1 MKKILFLFLSFCAF
15 ANASITLKSVSF
27 TDQEENASTYLISY
41 YPYSTFTGLGFTDT
55 QANYIMTCRN
65 SLTPT
70 LTCVSNA
77 GLTTATLMR
86 IREQSYLIDWS
97 LVTNSLGINQRD
109 YSSLMGLMGAMFG
122 FAFVFFLIYIAV
134 DLARGRNH

>member
-15 ANASITLKSVSF
+15 ANAAITLKTVVF
-27 TDQEENASTYLISY
+27 NDQEQNASTYLITY
-41 YPYSTFTGLGFTDT
+41 YPYQDFINLGFTAT
-55 QANYIMTCRN
+55 QAGYVMTCRN
-65 SLTPT
+65 SLNPT

-109 YSSLMGLMGAMFG
+109 FNSIMALMGALFG
-122 FAFVFFLIYIAV
+122 FSFVFFLIYIVV
-134 DLARGRNH
+134 DLARGRNY

>member
-1 MKKILFLFLSFCAF
+1 MKKIFFLFLSFCAF
-15 ANASITLKSVSF
+15 VNAAITLKTVTF
-27 TDQEENASTYLISY
+27 NDQEQNASTYLISY
-41 YPYSTFTGLGFTDT
+41 YPNVTFTNLGFTAT
-55 QANYIMTCRN
+55 QAGYVMTCRN

-70 LTCVSNA
+70 LSCVSNA

-109 YSSLMGLMGAMFG
+109 YNSIMGLIGAMFG
-122 FAFVFFLIYIAV
+122 FAFVFFLLYIVV